1 MQLRP
6 ANAAICGLTLIC
18 ICAVA
23 GLPVSA
29 GEPVAADQLQ
39 MIEVSGDAGTTP
51 RGGGAVCP
59 LGDGPCT
66 PFQASQCVSPTGSGQ
81 CRVVSAIYD
90 PTQPNLVRVSSCSC
104 VLQGHCGNL
113 TLQGDIIRCD
123 GDCPVPPTGNQC
135 QVLVNGVPS
144 GSSFVIFTTYPPGTQ
159 FSCGCNTSNPPCE
172 PAPGGQGCNQT
183 QCPNSGEVCFPRCV
197 TMTATGPVVVD
208 CECRQ
213 DIECH
218 IEMGPALPYCN
229 GLCPPGTECV
239 RSETVN
245 TDGTI
250 TYCCDCVPITTCEP
264 LPDQSACAPVQC
276 PIAGEE
282 CQPRCILIGFDGVPR
297 VTDCECGS
305 PNECHAEL
313 LPGAQIPECIGG
325 CPPGQVCIQRVF
337 ATPEGTRYCC
347 ECVQDPPECIP
358 TPDRTACVP
367 FQCPQNGALEECQP
381 RCVRMT
387 NHGTIEVINCDCRGL
402 AECHVVWQPGI
413 TPYCEGACPPGQTCV
428 QSLIQNPD
436 GSFDICCDCIE
447 DTCRCRGDVNGD
459 GVINGLDINPF
470 VRCFLGIPIPGDH
483 CECADIDEDGQYTAF
498 DISLFIQRILGKY
511 RCDETPCCPKQDLVE
526 DLRTG
531 VNDDNTLIPVGNDDP
546 DWTVFLDASGGST
559 PRPAT
564 VVAAHPSWQTFP
576 GTQWVSA
583 NYFGPNG
590 EYGYEFCFCLDER
603 YSNPVLTLQLR
614 GDDDSQVF
622 LNGNFIGNGAGFNVA
637 VVPPITV
644 NNPAF
649 FQPGTNCVRVLV
661 QNIGGAPT
669 GFNMNGTMTADDG
682 VCCCDPADLDK
693 PIGSGVYDNSNVLIP
708 GGNDDDTWTVTVD
721 PSGGIT
727 PRPATVLDATMIH
740 PLWLTIPGTQWIS
753 ANYNGP
759 NGVYHYEYC
768 FCLDPRFEDPVLDLY
783 LRADDFAEVFLNG
796 VLVGQTP
803 NGWAF
808 NTPQPTHVF
817 ITDPDLFLACE
828 NCIEIRVHNT
838 GGPPTGLNVAG
849 SVRARNGLCCDD
861 RQYSCCLP
869 DGNCQDLAPGVMECE
884 FGTLMIGPCQSYTAC
899 CMPDGSCQFLEPR
912 CCELAGGSVLPPGVT
927 CSTGAPQACCID
939 VAGGGSMC
947 IDAEPTCCQF
957 AYNGVPQGP
966 GTFCQGDLDGNGVDE
981 ACEPPPP
988 PCGLNPA
995 TGQCYQTQCPI
1006 AGQECRPRCVL
1017 VEAATQQ
1024 VIQIVDCACTNL
1036 NTCHLELSPAPSTPF
1051 CQGGCPPGFS
1061 CFRNVVDHGNGTQTV
1076 CCGCTIPNP

>member
-1 MQLRP
+1 MCSQVGRFVALSAFCLALCVVLVGTP
-6 ANAAICGLTLIC
+6 SAAL
-18 ICAVA
+18 A
-23 GLPVSA
+23 
-29 GEPVAADQLQ
+29 Q
-39 MIEVSGDAGTTP
+39 
-51 RGGGAVCP
+51 GGVCP
-59 LGDGPCT
+59 LGDPPCDVL
-66 PFQASQCVSPTGSGQ
+66 QATDCMTIGGGTLCQAKTV
-81 CRVVSAIYD
+81 IYD
-90 PTQPNLVRVSSCSC
+90 PMDPNLARVVECACYDDVS
-104 VLQGHCGNL
+104 CGNI
-113 TLQGDIIRCD
+113 QRVGDFFRCAD
-123 GDCPVPPTGNQC
+123 FCPVPPAGNQC
-135 QVLVNGVPS
+135 QVFVHIPGTPGFVPS
-144 GSSFVIFTTYPPGTQ
+144 GSSSVIFTSYPPGTLFQ
-159 FSCGCNTSNPPCE
+159 CGCVE
-172 PAPGGQGCNQT
+172 
-183 QCPNSGEVCFPRCV
+183 
-197 TMTATGPVVVD
+197 
-208 CECRQ
+208 
-213 DIECH
+213 
-218 IEMGPALPYCN
+218 
-229 GLCPPGTECV
+229 PGTAA
-239 RSETVN
+239 
-245 TDGTI
+245 
-250 TYCCDCVPITTCEP
+250 CEP
-264 LPDQSACAPVQC
+264 LPDHSGCAPFQC
-276 PIAGEE
+276 PPASDGTPKECRPKCVLVDFNGQPHVTQCDCVRVGAAGEE
-282 CQPRCILIGFDGVPR
+282 C
-297 VTDCECGS
+297 
-305 PNECHAEL
+305 HAEITL
-313 LPGAQIPECIGG
+313 TPTGAVVDCVGG
-325 CPPGQVCIQRVF
+325 CPPGFVCIQRAF
-337 ATPEGTRYCC
+337 ATPTGVEYCC

-367 FQCPQNGALEECQP
+367 YQCPQGGGVIEECRP

-387 NHGTIEVINCDCRGL
+387 NFGTIEVINCDCRGL
-402 AECHVVWQPGI
+402 GECHVVWQPGA
-413 TPYCEGACPPGQTCV
+413 TPFCEGACPPGQTCI
-428 QSLIQNPD
+428 QSIIQNAD
-436 GSFDICCDCIE
+436 GSFDICCDCIQE
-447 DTCRCRGDVNGD
+447 TCRCVGDVNGD
-459 GVINGLDINPF
+459 GIINALDIQGF
-470 VRCFLGIPIPGDH
+470 VRCLLGIALPGDH
-483 CECADIDEDGQYTAF
+483 CECADADEDGTITFA
-498 DISLFIQRILGKY
+498 DIDALIALILGKH
-511 RCDETPCCPKQDLVE
+511 RCDETPCCPKEDLVE

-546 DWTVFLDASGGST
+546 DWTVFVDASGGST

-564 VVAAHPSWQTFP
+564 VVAPHPSWQTFP

-603 YSNPVLTLQLR
+603 YSNPVFTLQLR

-622 LNGNFIGNGAGFNVA
+622 LNGNFVGNGAGFNVA

-644 NNPAF
+644 TDPTF
-649 FQPGTNCVRVLV
+649 FHPGVNCVRVIV
-661 QNIGGAPT
+661 DNIGGAPT
-669 GFNMNGTMTADDG
+669 GFNMNGTVTADDG

-693 PIGSGVYDNSNVLIP
+693 SIASGVYDNTNVLIP

-768 FCLDPRFEDPVLDLY
+768 FCLDPRFEDPILDLY
-783 LRADDFAEVFLNG
+783 LRADDYAEVYLNG

-817 ITDPDLFLACE
+817 ITDPSLFLACE
-828 NCIEIRVHNT
+828 NCIEIRVTNS

-849 SVRARNGLCCDD
+849 SMTARKGLCCDD

-869 DGNCQDLAPGVMECE
+869 DGNCQDLAPGVDTCE

-927 CSTGAPQACCID
+927 CSTGAPQACCVE
-939 VAGGGSMC
+939 VAGGGTLC
-947 IDAEPTCCQF
+947 FDAEPNCCEF
-957 AYNGVPQGP
+957 SYGGVPQGP
-966 GTFCQGDLDGNGVDE
+966 GTFCQGDQDGDGVDE

-1017 VEAATQQ
+1017 VEAATQL
-1024 VIQIVDCACTNL
+1024 VIQIVDCACTDL

-1061 CFRNVVDHGNGTQTV
+1061 CFRSVVDHGNGTQTV